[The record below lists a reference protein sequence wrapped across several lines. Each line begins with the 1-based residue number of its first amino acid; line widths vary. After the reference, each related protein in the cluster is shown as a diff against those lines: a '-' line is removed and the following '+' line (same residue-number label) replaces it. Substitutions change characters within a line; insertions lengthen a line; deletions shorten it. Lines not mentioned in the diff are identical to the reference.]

1 MVVVVA
7 VAKAVVAAEEQEQT
21 QEQPA
26 CRCEKQKCPNPL
38 NLLNP
43 DSALNPLNLNPLN
56 LNPKAGTL
64 PEGPGQRIGTKTSF
78 CAW

>member
-26 CRCEKQKCPNPL
+26 CRGEKQKCPNPL

-43 DSALNPLNLNPLN
+43 DSALNPLN